1 MNIAVIG
8 SGGRE
13 HAICYK
19 LIKSKKVGKLIC
31 IPGNAGTKNIAQ
43 NIDANIHDFKN
54 LHKIFLKEIGKIPSL
69 FAYPYGEADE
79 KIINILKEYKYKVAF
94 GQHSGV
100 INDTS
105 NLYYLPRFSLNERYG
120 EID

>member
-1 MNIAVIG
+1 MTIG
-8 SGGRE
+8 GHSHTHE
-13 HAICYK
+13 HMPN
-19 LIKSKKVGKLIC
+19 LSMEEIKNEIEKS
-31 IPGNAGTKNIAQ
+31 N
-43 NIDANIHDFKN
+43 
-54 LHKIFLKEIGKIPSL
+54 KIFLKEIGKIPSL

-120 EID
+120 DIKRFKFAANSYIYFFWLLKK